1 MSQRTLLFSVLAGA
15 VAFPFVAN
23 ALGEGYY
30 IGFATRV
37 MIYALAA
44 SSLNLLLGYG
54 GMISFGHAAF
64 FGAGAYTVAILAQEG
79 VVSAVAAWPLAVAV
93 SALIALV
100 IGALS
105 LRTRGLYF
113 IMITLAFAQM
123 LYYFFISLRTYGGED
138 GINLAARSRLPGL
151 DLAND
156 GAFYFVVLAALGV
169 SLYLLKRLAASRFGA
184 VLHGI
189 RENEAR
195 MTALGYPTYR
205 YRLVCFVI
213 AGGMA
218 GLAGALIANQNGF
231 VSPNLLHWTQSGTLL
246 VMLILGGVGLLYGGV
261 AGAVAL
267 LVLEEVLSAYTEYSK
282 FVVGCLMLLVVLY
295 APGGIGAWIARKN
308 ARGQT
313 LENARE
319 HARGGARA

>member
-1 MSQRTLLFSVLAGA
+1 MSNSFLARWLPCGVLAAA
-15 VAFPFVAN
+15 VLFPVAAN
-23 ALGEGYY
+23 ALGGSYY

-64 FGAGAYTVAILAQEG
+64 FGAGAYTVAVLAQEG
-79 VVSAVAAWPLAVAV
+79 VVAALIAWPLAAAVA
-93 SALIALV
+93 AFCAFV
-100 IGALS
+100 IGAIS

-138 GINLAARSRLPGL
+138 GINLVARSRFPGA
-151 DLAND
+151 DLGND
-156 GAFYFVVLAALGV
+156 TVFYFVVLAWLAAG
-169 SLYLLKRLAASRFGA
+169 LYLLKRVTASRFGA

-189 RENEAR
+189 RENETR

-205 YRLVCFVI
+205 YRLVCFAI
-213 AGGMA
+213 AGGLA

-246 VMLILGGVGLLYGGV
+246 VMLILGGVGLRYGGV

-267 LVLEEVLSAYTEYSK
+267 LVLEEVLSSYTEHWK
-282 FVVGCLMLLVVLY
+282 FAEGCVVLLVVLR
-295 APGGIGAWIARKN
+295 APRGIGGWF
-308 ARGQT
+308 ARGRT
-313 LENARE
+313 
-319 HARGGARA
+319 HD